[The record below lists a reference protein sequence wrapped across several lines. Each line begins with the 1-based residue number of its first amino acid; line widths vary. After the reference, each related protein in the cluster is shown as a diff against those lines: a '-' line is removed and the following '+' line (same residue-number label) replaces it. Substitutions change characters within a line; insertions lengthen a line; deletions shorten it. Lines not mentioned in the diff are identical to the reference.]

1 MPAPPSALGAVAPLH
16 AFVAHCI
23 ELLGPMGPV
32 RSRRM
37 FGGHGLYVD
46 DLFVGLI
53 LNDQLYLKSDAINR
67 SRYLEAGCEP
77 FRYTRTRPDGS
88 TQEAGL
94 SFFQPPEEAMD
105 SPALMQPWA
114 RLAMEAA
121 LRAANAKT
129 SKASKAPKA
138 PRAPRTP
145 KASKASEA
153 RTAPTARPTAKAAK
167 PPKVTKPA
175 KR

>member
-1 MPAPPSALGAVAPLH
+1 MPARPSALGAVAPLH

-23 ELLGPMGPV
+23 ELLGSMGPV

-53 LNDQLYLKSDAINR
+53 LNDLLYLKSDAINR

-105 SPALMQPWA
+105 SPAMMLPWA

-121 LRAANAKT
+121 LRAANAK
-129 SKASKAPKA
+129 SAKASKA
-138 PRAPRTP
+138 RTTP
-145 KASKASEA
+145 TPAKTRPA
-153 RTAPTARPTAKAAK
+153 RTANQATATPTARPTAKADK
-167 PPKVTKPA
+167 PPKATKPA